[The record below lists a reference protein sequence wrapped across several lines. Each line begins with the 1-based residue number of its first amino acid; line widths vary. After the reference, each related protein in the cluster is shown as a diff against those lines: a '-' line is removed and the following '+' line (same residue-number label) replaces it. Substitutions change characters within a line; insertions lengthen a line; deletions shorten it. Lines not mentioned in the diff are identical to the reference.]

1 MQTSTT
7 YRDWIFRY
15 VIRGGRSRSFYY
27 YLLIA
32 GFCRLIDLGVLYAL
46 TDWAGLFYL
55 LSAILS
61 FVLVQSLNYYL
72 NKRFTFGDKSRKIVK
87 QLATFMLVNAIG
99 FGVSLG
105 LLALL
110 VEVFGWW
117 YLLARMVGMV
127 IAINSNYF
135 MHKRYTFAVSD

>member
-1 MQTSTT
+1 MQTSAT
-7 YRDWIFRY
+7 YRDWVFRY
-15 VIRGGRSRSFYY
+15 VIRGRRSRNFYY

-32 GFCRLIDLGVLYAL
+32 GFCRLIDLAVLYAL

-61 FVLVQSLNYYL
+61 FVLVQSLSYYL
-72 NKRFTFGDKSRKIVK
+72 NKRFTFRNRSRQIAK
-87 QLATFMLVNAIG
+87 QLAVFMLVNAIG

-105 LLALL
+105 LLVLL

-117 YLLARMVGMV
+117 YILARIVGMV